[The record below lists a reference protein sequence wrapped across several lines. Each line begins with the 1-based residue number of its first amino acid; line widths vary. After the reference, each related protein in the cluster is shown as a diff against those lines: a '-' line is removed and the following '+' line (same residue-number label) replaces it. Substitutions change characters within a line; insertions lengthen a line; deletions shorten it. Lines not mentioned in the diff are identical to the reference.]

1 MVLGNC
7 FWVEEAVDESEA
19 PDLSGRTVFSGEAAR
34 PGAFAGKA
42 APGGLR
48 GAVPACGARPPRGGR
63 EAEAGPESLRGCSAA
78 VEPGGHLAGISS
90 RPGEVRCPGS
100 AVRRVTTFRAG
111 TPASEQEPVLGY
123 TGCARG
129 HRGSLETGRRVNRAP
144 LATPGPRAGSGGGA
158 EHRCPRPVRSSSLHP
173 ALWRLCLQQSLD
185 RVGAMVTDAIE
196 TDEHAPRRSHGN
208 TSNGLAVS
216 PRQREGPAPATRP

>member
-48 GAVPACGARPPRGGR
+48 GAVPACGARPP
-63 EAEAGPESLRGCSAA
+63 
-78 VEPGGHLAGISS
+78 
-90 RPGEVRCPGS
+90 
-100 AVRRVTTFRAG
+100 VTTFRAG